1 MTAFRRLMTVV
12 LTAGVASGL
21 LLAVLQ
27 LVAVTP
33 LIHEAERYEQTADA
47 ESEQGV
53 HADDWQPADGMERA
67 AYTIA
72 GTVLTSIAFSAL
84 LFGSASLFG
93 LEINLRRGVAL
104 GLAGFACCVL
114 APSIGLP
121 PRPPGVT
128 LANIEAAQIWWFATA
143 FATAIGLWANSRA
156 NGSWAWRV
164 AGAVCIALPH
174 FVAVPQTIGSS
185 PVPVDLIRRF
195 AVVAVATQAAFWLLL
210 GAFGSYLY
218 ARTFRDSVEPGASF

>member
-1 MTAFRRLMTVV
+1 MIAFRRLMTVV
-12 LTAGVASGL
+12 LMAGIAAGL

-33 LIHEAERYEQTADA
+33 LIHEAEKYERAEDA
-47 ESEQGV
+47 GSEHGL
-53 HADDWQPADGMERA
+53 HEHDWQPADGVERT

-72 GTVLTSIAFSAL
+72 GTVLTGIAFSAL
-84 LFGSASLFG
+84 LFGSASLLG
-93 LEINLRRGVAL
+93 LEINLGRGVAL

-114 APSIGLP
+114 APAIGLP

-128 LANIEAAQIWWFATA
+128 LANVESAQIWWFATA
-143 FATAIGLWANSRA
+143 FATAIGLSAVQRA

-164 AGAVCIALPH
+164 AGAVCVVLPH
-174 FVAVPQTIGSS
+174 IVGVPQTIGST

-195 AVVAVATQAAFWLLL
+195 AVIVIATQAAFWLLL

-218 ARTFRDSVEPGASF
+218 ARAFRETMET